1 MLVASFAV
9 GRAQQLIYLLQVLKD
24 QWRIPDLPV
33 YLDSPMAC
41 DATSIYRRYR
51 EDHDLSD
58 GDLDPAR
65 PVLDGPGVHFCR
77 TVDES
82 KGLNQ
87 IAGPAVI
94 ISSNGMMTGGRIVH
108 HLKARLPGSRN
119 TIVLGGFMAAG
130 TRGRSLADGA
140 KFIRMHGMDVP
151 VRAAVEPIPGLSG
164 HADRGGLL
172 RWLQALSPPKA
183 TFLVHGE
190 PASADA
196 LADTLRRD
204 RGWNVLTP
212 NLGESF
218 DLV

>member
-1 MLVASFAV
+1 
-9 GRAQQLIYLLQVLKD
+9 
-24 QWRIPDLPV
+24 
-33 YLDSPMAC
+33 
-41 DATSIYRRYR
+41 
-51 EDHDLSD
+51 
-58 GDLDPAR
+58 
-65 PVLDGPGVHFCR
+65 
-77 TVDES
+77 
-82 KGLNQ
+82 
-87 IAGPAVI
+87 
-94 ISSNGMMTGGRIVH
+94 
-108 HLKARLPGSRN
+108 
-119 TIVLGGFMAAG
+119 
-130 TRGRSLADGA
+130 
-140 KFIRMHGMDVP
+140 